1 MTGGRSASSGN
12 GLDEDRQIKGLKHS
26 PAIDSGT
33 ALPWAV
39 GLPPPTPL
47 VGRDRERAALQRIVL
62 GPARLVTLTGSGGTG
77 KTRLAQAVVGDVRPG
92 FRDGVWPVELAS
104 LSEPAQVAGAV
115 AAACRAASGSDTQPV
130 NDLRD
135 RLHDREVLLVL
146 DNCEHVA
153 DGVAELLS
161 FLLPECPGL
170 TVLATSRQPLQ
181 IYGERLY
188 PVLPLALVSSL
199 QVPLT
204 EIAEIPSIALFVQRA
219 RAVVPDFALTAKNV
233 ADIAEIC
240 RLVDGLPL
248 AIELAASR
256 LRLFSPRALL
266 ARLRDGIDILRRGL
280 ADVPPRQQTMRATIL
295 WSFQL
300 LTDQERD
307 LLTSL
312 GVFVDGF
319 SVAAAMAV
327 AGLSQEDAE
336 DLLESLLDKGM
347 LTTSVGVDGEPRFH
361 PLHMIQAFCVE
372 QLRETSDEDVVRS
385 RHADFFRGVVAE
397 AEKELTGARH
407 AACAA
412 RLVSEL
418 PNLRAAYRHLRAR
431 GDAKGALTFATG
443 LWRFMFGHGR
453 LREGLQL
460 LEDALADG
468 SVHTQDRR
476 YADALHAAG
485 TLAAAVGDYQAA
497 EDYQRR
503 AAETYRGLGQLAGL
517 AAAVNHL
524 GNLARIRGDFAEAR
538 KLCEQSLSLWRG
550 AEDRHGAAVVLID
563 LAMISLSRGDV
574 AAADEAVNFALPL
587 VEAHGDE
594 RNTRNVRAL
603 AGLVAFRRGDQE
615 EAERTCRAAAAGA
628 VDLGTDPDTP
638 FALEALG
645 LVLAGRKQPAT
656 DLAGVRLLAAA
667 SAMRA
672 ETHSFACAEVLPF
685 VDRALQNLRGR
696 LGDVAFDNA
705 CIAGKALP
713 LDTLLDEQVGVV
725 ETPTP
730 AEATEVA
737 DPDQQLA
744 DAQLESALTAREREV
759 VVLVAEGMTNRQ
771 IASTLQIS
779 EWTAIN
785 HVRHAMRKLGVPSR
799 VHVAQWATR
808 HRL

>member
-1 MTGGRSASSGN
+1 M
-12 GLDEDRQIKGLKHS
+12 
-26 PAIDSGT
+26 
-33 ALPWAV
+33 

-47 VGRDRERAALQRIVL
+47 VGRDSERAALQRIVL

-77 KTRLAQAVVGDVRPG
+77 KTRLALAVVGDVRPA

-104 LSEPAQVAGAV
+104 LSEPAQVPGAV
-115 AAACRAASGSDTQPV
+115 AAACRAASGSDTQPA

-135 RLHDREVLLVL
+135 CLRDRDVLLVL

-153 DGVAELLS
+153 DGVADLLS

-188 PVLPLALVSSL
+188 PVLPLPLVSSL

-233 ADIAEIC
+233 ADVAEIC

-295 WSFQL
+295 WSYEL
-300 LTDQERD
+300 LTDEERK

-312 GVFVDGF
+312 GVFADGF
-319 SVAAAMAV
+319 SVAAATAV
-327 AGLSQEDAE
+327 AGFSQDEVE
-336 DLLESLLDKGM
+336 NLLESLLDKGM

-372 QLRETSDEDVVRS
+372 RLRDTDDEEVVRS
-385 RHADFFRGVVAE
+385 RHADYFLGVVAA

-418 PNLRAAYRHLRAR
+418 SNLRAAYRQLRAR
-431 GDAKGALTFATG
+431 GDANGALIFATG

-460 LEDALADG
+460 LEEALADE
-468 SVHTQDRR
+468 SVPKQGRR

-497 EDYQRR
+497 EDYQGR
-503 AAETYRGLGQLAGL
+503 AAEAYRQLGELTGL

-524 GNLARIRGDFAEAR
+524 GNLARIRGEFAEAR
-538 KLCEQSLSLWRG
+538 KLCEQSLTLWRG
-550 AEDRHGAAVVLID
+550 AEDRRGAAVVLVD

-587 VEAHGDE
+587 VEAHGDD
-594 RNTRNVRAL
+594 RNTRNIRAL
-603 AGLVAFRRGDQE
+603 AGLIAFRRGDQE
-615 EAERTCRAAAAGA
+615 EAERTCRAAAAGV
-628 VDLGTDPDTP
+628 VDMGTDPDTP

-656 DLAGVRLLAAA
+656 DLAAVRLLAAA
-667 SAMRA
+667 SSMRA

-713 LDTLLDEQVGVV
+713 LATLLDEQVGVV
-725 ETPTP
+725 ETPVED
-730 AEATEVA
+730 AAGAGHEQQSDALLEA
-737 DPDQQLA
+737 
-744 DAQLESALTAREREV
+744 ALTAREREV

-808 HRL
+808 HRLRQHSS